1 MEIVALQ
8 EIRWMGTGTLKMNDG
23 NIFYGD
29 CGNTHELRTGFYVN
43 NSVLNS
49 VKDFQ
54 SINNRISKRCVEY
67 FDELLNAEEP
77 QHKRECCSPSK
88 VDIHVAT
95 PTLEEIQET
104 ICKLKSNK
112 VCGEDQIYA
121 DLIKK
126 RGK

>member
-29 CGNTHELRTGFYVN
+29 CGNTHELGTGFYVN

-54 SINNRISKRCVEY
+54 SINNRIFSLTIEAQW
-67 FDELLNAEEP
+67 FDRKFINVHAPTEDKDDETKEDLYRELE
-77 QHKRECCSPSK
+77 REC
-88 VDIHVAT
+88 
-95 PTLEEIQET
+95 IQQPASE
-104 ICKLKSNK
+104 
-112 VCGEDQIYA
+112 
-121 DLIKK
+121 
-126 RGK
+126 